1 MRIIP
6 DKLIHLNIRTSSSIQ
21 KIKQNVQLI
30 KNTSYGKELQE
41 LAERIHSDYDMNISA
56 VRGSFNQFIFE
67 CDADRAHTEI
77 AGDLRKMLSLR
88 FQAGAPRRPPKVMIV
103 GPTGSGRT
111 LQSASLAAVY
121 GLVHVCPDM
130 LLKAEAE
137 KNAGI
142 KLKIKSTVEG
152 GDEVPDDIMLR
163 LIDSRLRQA
172 DCRINGWVL
181 DGFPQN

>member
-1 MRIIP
+1 
-6 DKLIHLNIRTSSSIQ
+6 
-21 KIKQNVQLI
+21 
-30 KNTSYGKELQE
+30 
-41 LAERIHSDYDMNISA
+41 
-56 VRGSFNQFIFE
+56 
-67 CDADRAHTEI
+67 
-77 AGDLRKMLSLR
+77 
-88 FQAGAPRRPPKVMIV
+88 MIV

-111 LQSASLAAVY
+111 LQSAFLASVF
-121 GLVHVCPDM
+121 GLVHVCPDI

-142 KLKIKSTVEG
+142 KLKIKSYVDG
-152 GDEVPDDIMLR
+152 GDEVPDEILFR

>member
-1 MRIIP
+1 M
-6 DKLIHLNIRTSSSIQ
+6 
-21 KIKQNVQLI
+21 
-30 KNTSYGKELQE
+30 
-41 LAERIHSDYDMNISA
+41 
-56 VRGSFNQFIFE
+56 FE
-67 CDADRAHTEI
+67 CDANREHRDI
-77 AGDLRKMLSLR
+77 AGDLVKMLSLR
-88 FQAGAPRRPPKVMIV
+88 FHAGAPRRPPKIMIV

-121 GLVHVCPDM
+121 GLVHVSPDM

-142 KLKIKSTVEG
+142 KLKVKSTIEC
-152 GDEVPDDIMLR
+152 GDEVSDDIMLR

-172 DCRINGWVL
+172 DCRINGCVM